1 MALSPISPG
10 TFLKSQTGQILY
22 SYSGIKT
29 VGATTATLID
39 IPSTGLDD
47 LLIDM
52 TATADWT
59 QVATS
64 LGFAV
69 ELNGESI
76 FYMVNDT
83 SGGIDVQPP
92 WNFRFFCP
100 ELSAL
105 KVITYTDA
113 ASLGASRSVMLV
125 ATPLVI

>member
-1 MALSPISPG
+1 
-10 TFLKSQTGQILY
+10 
-22 SYSGIKT
+22 YSGIKT